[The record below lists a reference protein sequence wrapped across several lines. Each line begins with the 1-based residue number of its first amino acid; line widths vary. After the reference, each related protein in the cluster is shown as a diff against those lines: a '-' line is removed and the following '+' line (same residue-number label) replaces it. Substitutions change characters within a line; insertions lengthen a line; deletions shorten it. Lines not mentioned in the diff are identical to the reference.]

1 MAKIKGL
8 DKLLKDLD
16 KFGKDAVVVVDA
28 EMEAVA
34 LDMVKI
40 AKASARFDTGKL
52 KQSIRHDKRKVLYHV
67 VEAGGDLAPYAP
79 YHEFGT
85 GGLVQVP
92 KEFEEDAALARGKGI
107 RMVNIMPQPFMHPA
121 YLVGQKELPKKI
133 KKQLDKLAKKV

>member
-1 MAKIKGL
+1 MAKIRGL

-16 KFGKDAVVVVDA
+16 KFGKDAPILIGA
-28 EMEAVA
+28 EIEDMSSS
-34 LDMVKI
+34 MVKI
-40 AKASARFDTGKL
+40 AKERARFDTGKL
-52 KQSIRHDKRKVLYHV
+52 KQSIRYIKKDTLRYV

-92 KEFEEDAALARGKGI
+92 KEFEEDAYRAKGKGI

-121 YLVGQKELPKKI
+121 YLVGQKELPKNI